1 MVGSGRL
8 VAESIPEKGVDC
20 YWGTNNPLAL
30 GLCVMHT
37 AEELAT
43 SSFDYRVS
51 GKPVSRSEVMPDIT
65 LDTRVG
71 IVMGTPTEGID
82 AGNFVLSCVTAFYDH
97 LRSVSDGFF
106 EYPDYYTFQ
115 CTSEP
120 ADYRM
125 LDIYP
130 GHKNVPVDPDI
141 EELARAIVDRAI
153 DVLLVPNTTSD
164 SSIIA
169 DITRRSLERR
179 IDGCYQYAGR
189 QQLAE
194 SDFSIGLPRHLVEDW
209 YDTTIGSVDDS
220 AATTRQT
227 ALSTD
232 CEQITQHFRQISLEK
247 ALGSLPVQVE

>member
-1 MVGSGRL
+1 
-8 VAESIPEKGVDC
+8 
-20 YWGTNNPLAL
+20 
-30 GLCVMHT
+30 MHT
-37 AEELAT
+37 AEELTT
-43 SSFDYRVS
+43 SSFDYRVA
-51 GKPVSRSEVMPDIT
+51 GKSVSRNEVMPDST

-71 IVMGTPTEGID
+71 IVMGAPTEGID
-82 AGNFVLSCVTAFYDH
+82 AGNFVLSCVTAFYDR
-97 LRSVSDGFF
+97 LRAVSDDFF

-130 GHKNVPVDPDI
+130 SHKNVPVDPDR
-141 EELARAIVDRAI
+141 EELARTIADRAI
-153 DVLLVPNTTSD
+153 DVLLVPHTTTD
-164 SSIIA
+164 SSPIT

-209 YDTTIGSVDDS
+209 YETTIDSVDDS
-220 AATTRQT
+220 AATHRQT
-227 ALSTD
+227 AIGTD
-232 CEQITQHFRQISLEK
+232 SEQITQHFREISLEK